1 MSLPK
6 RQTKSTGKIKLTQE
20 EAERS
25 LHVQTGAVRAGVDGV
40 SFRSF
45 VSGVSFKS

>member
-6 RQTKSTGKIKLTQE
+6 KQTKTTGKIKLTQQE
-20 EAERS
+20 TAA
-25 LHVQTGAVRAGVDGV
+25 LHVQTGVQAGLNSVG

-45 VSGVSFKS
+45 VSGVSFRS